1 MMRRKTMSKWIV
13 EPEDKDMLEHW
24 DYKVG
29 KEETTFDT
37 SEEAWEWYEE
47 NADGLIDEGFGDVE
61 VIEVTEGD
69 N

>member
-1 MMRRKTMSKWIV
+1 MSKWSV

-29 KEETTFDT
+29 KEESTFDT
-37 SEEAWEWYEE
+37 NEEAWEWYEE

-61 VIEVTEGD
+61 VIEITEGD

>member
-1 MMRRKTMSKWIV
+1 MSKWIV

-29 KEETTFDT
+29 KEESTFDT

>member
-1 MMRRKTMSKWIV
+1 MERVTMSKWIV

-24 DYKVG
+24 EYKVG
-29 KEETTFDT
+29 KEESTFDT
-37 SEEAWEWYEE
+37 NEEAWEWYEE

-61 VIEVTEGD
+61 VIEITKGD

>member
-1 MMRRKTMSKWIV
+1 MSKWIV

-24 DYKVG
+24 EYKVG
-29 KEETTFDT
+29 KEESTFDT
-37 SEEAWEWYEE
+37 NEEAWEWYEE

-61 VIEVTEGD
+61 VIEITKGD

>member
-1 MMRRKTMSKWIV
+1 MSKWIV

>member
-1 MMRRKTMSKWIV
+1 MRRKTMSKWIV

-24 DYKVG
+24 EYKVG
-29 KEETTFDT
+29 KEESTFDT
-37 SEEAWEWYEE
+37 NEEAWEWYEE

-61 VIEVTEGD
+61 VIEITKGD